1 MLINVTST
9 DQTFDI
15 SISDGGASVIL
26 GDKGIGSR
34 KRLGGRDVISRR
46 KILQILRSP
55 IRYFMR
61 FRPFYDNLHEA
72 TDLVYFIS

>member
-1 MLINVTST
+1 MQINVTST

-34 KRLGGRDVISRR
+34 KRLGGGGGRDLMQENSSNIKVSDTI
-46 KILQILRSP
+46 
-55 IRYFMR
+55 FHA
-61 FRPFYDNLHEA
+61 F
-72 TDLVYFIS
+72 

>member
-1 MLINVTST
+1 MQINVTST

-46 KILQILRSP
+46 KILQGVSP
-55 IRYFMR
+55 LDELISSWGKR
-61 FRPFYDNLHEA
+61 FSKY
-72 TDLVYFIS
+72 V